1 MQPKPALLSRSAFDS
16 ADDYAVY
23 VRDRVAIGMRVR
35 CCLGFAR
42 NRSKLQN
49 GDTGV
54 VVHLDRNG
62 QLFDRNVEVYQL
74 LRPKA
79 IFLLQLV
86 IGKATFI
93 LGQME

>member
-1 MQPKPALLSRSAFDS
+1 LANQILSKPGLLSRSAFDS
-16 ADDYAVY
+16 AEDYAVY

-62 QLFDRNVEVYQL
+62 QLFDRNVEVYQVATL
-74 LRPKA
+74 SD
-79 IFLLQLV
+79 FLN
-86 IGKATFI
+86 FNY
-93 LGQME
+93 